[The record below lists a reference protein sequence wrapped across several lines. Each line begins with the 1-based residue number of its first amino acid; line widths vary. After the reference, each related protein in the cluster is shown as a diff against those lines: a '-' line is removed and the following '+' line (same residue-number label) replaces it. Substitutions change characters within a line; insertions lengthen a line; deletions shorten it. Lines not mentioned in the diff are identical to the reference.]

1 MQSKKRDERSPT
13 RNQTEH
19 TMKTHDIKNGTAV
32 KGATSIATMKD
43 SSGPPVGQ
51 QRMVRP
57 RHEWLTQCGMSTTGM
72 IGSGIGCGKFLPASN
87 WMRRDGMDSRGGAF
101 GNAPLCSECSEK

>member
-43 SSGPPVGQ
+43 SSGPPRGQ
-51 QRMVRP
+51 QACLRRLVSRPCDNARHALAAARRLREEVQAVREMGGGE
-57 RHEWLTQCGMSTTGM
+57 RHG
-72 IGSGIGCGKFLPASN
+72 
-87 WMRRDGMDSRGGAF
+87 
-101 GNAPLCSECSEK
+101 